1 MTESMS
7 ERLLGSTEQAEVINQ
22 VVAGVRET
30 FADTGLDQAVLIRL
44 EKLWVSKL
52 MDNQEGA
59 WQPTATA
66 GKSGANL
73 PLNMAHVMGGA
84 STQTVGR
91 NTGEMAAAS
100 KVVSRK
106 GSTTRGRGV
115 RERWEQAPKKTAL
128 GGKDGADLKLKKLEV
143 KTKETNSTSAKG
155 AQSEEGKAR
164 MRKKKDGSGEATEV
178 ESIIQLDG
186 NAEHNGSSDD
196 DDELGLD
203 DDSDDE
209 DSDGSDESSEDE
221 GENLGDE
228 LGSDDDISDEDA
240 SELFDT
246 SNVVVCQY
254 DRISKSRNKWKF
266 NLKNGVMNLDGRD
279 YTFLRA
285 TGEAVW

>member
-1 MTESMS
+1 MAAESLS
-7 ERLLGSTEQAEVINQ
+7 DRLLGSTEQAEVINQ
-22 VVAGVRET
+22 VLGGVRET
-30 FADTGLDQAVLIRL
+30 FADSGIDQAVLNRL

-52 MDNQEGA
+52 MDRQREGA
-59 WQPTATA
+59 WQPASATSTA
-66 GKSGANL
+66 GKTCVNPLLGNMGSANK
-73 PLNMAHVMGGA
+73 GG
-84 STQTVGR
+84 STA
-91 NTGEMAAAS
+91 EMPATS
-100 KVVSRK
+100 NKVVSRK
-106 GSTTRGRGV
+106 GV
-115 RERWEQAPKKTAL
+115 RERWEQAPNKAAV
-128 GGKDGADLKLKKLEV
+128 GNVGAGLKVKKLEV
-143 KTKETNSTSAKG
+143 KIKETNPMSAKG
-155 AQSEEGKAR
+155 AQSEEGRAR
-164 MRKKKDGSGEATEV
+164 NGKKKDGSEEANEE

-196 DDELGLD
+196 DDEQGLD

-209 DSDGSDESSEDE
+209 DSEGSDESSEDE

-254 DRISKSRNKWKF
+254 DRISKARNKWKF

>member
-1 MTESMS
+1 MAAESLS
-7 ERLLGSTEQAEVINQ
+7 DRLFGSTEQAEVINQ
-22 VVAGVRET
+22 VLGGVRET
-30 FADTGLDQAVLIRL
+30 FADSGIDQAVLNRL

-52 MDNQEGA
+52 MDRQHEGA
-59 WQPTATA
+59 WQPASATSTA
-66 GKSGANL
+66 GKTCVN
-73 PLNMAHVMGGA
+73 PLLGNMGSATKGG
-84 STQTVGR
+84 STA
-91 NTGEMAAAS
+91 EMPATS
-100 KVVSRK
+100 NKVVSRK
-106 GSTTRGRGV
+106 GV
-115 RERWEQAPKKTAL
+115 RERWEQAPNKAAV
-128 GGKDGADLKLKKLEV
+128 GNVGAGLKVKKLEV
-143 KTKETNSTSAKG
+143 KIKETNPMSAKG
-155 AQSEEGKAR
+155 AQSEEAR
-164 MRKKKDGSGEATEV
+164 ARNGKKKDGSEEANEE

-196 DDELGLD
+196 DDEQGLE

-209 DSDGSDESSEDE
+209 DSEGSDESSEDE

-254 DRISKSRNKWKF
+254 DRISKARNKWKF

>member
-1 MTESMS
+1 MAAESLS
-7 ERLLGSTEQAEVINQ
+7 DRLLGSTEQAEVINQ

-30 FADTGLDQAVLIRL
+30 FGDSGIDQAVLNRL

-52 MDNQEGA
+52 MDRQQDEGA
-59 WQPTATA
+59 WQPANLAGKTTTATGAGKTGVNLLPANIGGATA
-66 GKSGANL
+66 G
-73 PLNMAHVMGGA
+73 
-84 STQTVGR
+84 R
-91 NTGEMAAAS
+91 NTAEMPA
-100 KVVSRK
+100 KKSRK
-106 GSTTRGRGV
+106 VSKKGV
-115 RERWEQAPKKTAL
+115 RERWEQAPKKAAV
-128 GGKDGADLKLKKLEV
+128 GNAEADLKVKKLEV
-143 KTKETNSTSAKG
+143 KIKETNLMGAKG
-155 AQSEEGKAR
+155 AQSEESRAR
-164 MRKKKDGSGEATEV
+164 SGKKKDEYEATEV
-178 ESIIQLDG
+178 ESLIQLDG
-186 NAEHNGSSDD
+186 NAELNGSSDD

-209 DSDGSDESSEDE
+209 DSEGSDDESSEDE

-254 DRISKSRNKWKF
+254 DRISKARNKWKF

>member
-1 MTESMS
+1 MTESLS

-30 FADTGLDQAVLIRL
+30 FAGSGLDQAVLNRL
-44 EKLWVSKL
+44 ERLWVSKL
-52 MDNQEGA
+52 MDSQEGT
-59 WQPTATA
+59 WQPTAFA
-66 GKSGANL
+66 GKSSNKLPVNTEGATKDYST
-73 PLNMAHVMGGA
+73 GGITTA
-84 STQTVGR
+84 
-91 NTGEMAAAS
+91 EMPTTS
-100 KVVSRK
+100 KVASRK
-106 GSTTRGRGV
+106 GSTNRGV
-115 RERWEQAPKKTAL
+115 RERWEQAPKKTTL
-128 GGKDGADLKLKKLEV
+128 GGNVGADLKLKIK
-143 KTKETNSTSAKG
+143 KNTFMGAKG
-155 AQSEEGKAR
+155 AQSEEGRVR
-164 MRKKKDGSGEATEV
+164 MSKKKSGSEEAKGL

-203 DDSDDE
+203 DDSDE
-209 DSDGSDESSEDE
+209 DSEGSDESSEDE

>member
-52 MDNQEGA
+52 MDQQEGA

-66 GKSGANL
+66 GKSG
-73 PLNMAHVMGGA
+73 
-84 STQTVGR
+84 
-91 NTGEMAAAS
+91 EMPAAS

-143 KTKETNSTSAKG
+143 KTKETNSSSAKG

-164 MRKKKDGSGEATEV
+164 TRKKKDGSEEAT

>member
-1 MTESMS
+1 MTESLS

-30 FADTGLDQAVLIRL
+30 FADGGIDQAVLNRL

-52 MDNQEGA
+52 MDRQEGA
-59 WQPTATA
+59 WQPTATT

-73 PLNMAHVMGGA
+73 PVNMEGTTKGA
-84 STQTVGR
+84 STGGR
-91 NTGEMAAAS
+91 NTGEMSATS

-106 GSTTRGRGV
+106 GSTTRRGV
-115 RERWEQAPKKTAL
+115 RERWEQAPKKTTS
-128 GGKDGADLKLKKLEV
+128 GGNVGADLKLKKLEV

-155 AQSEEGKAR
+155 AQSKEGRAK
-164 MRKKKDGSGEATEV
+164 MSKKKDGSEEEATEV